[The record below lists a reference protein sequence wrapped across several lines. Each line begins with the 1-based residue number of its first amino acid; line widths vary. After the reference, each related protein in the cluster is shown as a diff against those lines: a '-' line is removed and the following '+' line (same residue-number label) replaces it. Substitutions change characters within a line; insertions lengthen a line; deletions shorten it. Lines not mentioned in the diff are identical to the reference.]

1 MEDIFSFQKIYL
13 LTNNYDIIDFKKI
26 EEINKTYENLHNLKK
41 KFYKKVINN
50 IKDKDC
56 ILSIK
61 EFILK
66 YKIYIYDNIYTYISN
81 FNHTY
86 IDETIIDYNF
96 IREIYNLKLSDTTI
110 LKKIYDKEIIIRNK
124 QYLAYLFIKNN
135 IYLKKFKCIDIYKF
149 YFKNI
154 NVNKD
159 KIIKNIQEI
168 GYKFNYIKTIKVFDF
183 YKKTLIYK
191 KYNDDD
197 LICYLLLND
206 YELSIDKIAKLYT
219 IQNINKKFKNINNFY
234 TFYFTNFNKFNYIVS
249 EELFLKLYQN
259 FDLLFFKSIYHK
271 LLIQNK
277 INLSNTLDIY
287 NF

>member
-81 FNHTY
+81 FNNKY
-86 IDETIIDYNF
+86 IDETMIDYNF
-96 IREIYNLKLSDTTI
+96 IREIYNLKLSDTII
-110 LKKIYDKEIIIRNK
+110 LKKIYDKEIIIKNK
-124 QYLAYLFIKNN
+124 QYLEYLFIKNN

-154 NVNKD
+154 NVSED

-168 GYKFNYIKTIKVFDF
+168 GYKFNYIKIIKVYDF
-183 YKKTLIYK
+183 YKKTL
-191 KYNDDD
+191 
-197 LICYLLLND
+197 
-206 YELSIDKIAKLYT
+206 
-219 IQNINKKFKNINNFY
+219 
-234 TFYFTNFNKFNYIVS
+234 
-249 EELFLKLYQN
+249 
-259 FDLLFFKSIYHK
+259 
-271 LLIQNK
+271 
-277 INLSNTLDIY
+277 
-287 NF
+287 